1 RLRRKWLVST
11 LLFGSIILDLD
22 PDPDPDP
29 GPDLDLTKKSPR
41 SLSASWASDASWRAG
56 CAMVR
61 FVDLEEDADLRA
73 GPLSNLNPDLES
85 AIEEDSR
92 PNPNLSN
99 FSAALSCY
107 PIVTLLAGYID
118 LVTLENL
125 SKTCRQIRANLLGFR
140 AILVSQTLH
149 CDNENANPAE
159 RLGNAL
165 HASHQVWTTYGR
177 NGTKIGRIT
186 SGKIGACA
194 RDMVGD
200 CRKCGKIICR
210 NCVIKPPPSN
220 IVKLRHRRLCRT
232 CMKSPLGSLMTEIRA
247 VDEDGNSTRRVSCG
261 MRTCRVVLLTFNSSN
276 YHDEHNL
283 SYRKFARD
291 PCTCGEIVWICQPC
305 GTAMRT
311 TDTTYHRGWKW
322 RGRYSHCGGIGAG
335 LGEGNEGVECGRK
348 KECLAAR
355 MVEKDVEC
363 DAEELAAMEAETAM
377 TERHWNGNSYST
389 QEIVGI
395 GGRMKTTVRKRVP
408 VGAIVKEYEDERI
421 TEDYLGREHSGQ
433 NRSWC
438 SWCSR
443 VVVGKK
449 DLDGSTR
456 STESISSSSSA
467 ELA

>member
-1 RLRRKWLVST
+1 
-11 LLFGSIILDLD
+11 
-22 PDPDPDP
+22 
-29 GPDLDLTKKSPR
+29 
-41 SLSASWASDASWRAG
+41 
-56 CAMVR
+56 MVR
-61 FVDLEEDADLRA
+61 FVDLEEDVDLRT
-73 GPLSNLNPDLES
+73 DLASS
-85 AIEEDSR
+85 AIEDTR
-92 PNPNLSN
+92 PNPNLSK

-140 AILVSQTLH
+140 TILVSQTLR

-177 NGTKIGRIT
+177 DGTKIGRIT

-194 RDMVGD
+194 RDM
-200 CRKCGKIICR
+200 

-220 IVKLRHRRLCRT
+220 LVKLRHRRLCRT
-232 CMKSPLGSLMTEIRA
+232 CMKSPLGSLTTETRA
-247 VDEDGNSTRRVSCG
+247 VHEDGNSTRRV
-261 MRTCRVVLLTFNSSN
+261 LSSN
-276 YHDEHNL
+276 YHDEHDL
-283 SYRKFARD
+283 SYRNFVRD
-291 PCTCGEIVWICQPC
+291 PCTCGDIVWICQPC

-421 TEDYLGREHSGQ
+421 TEDFLAREHSGQ

-449 DLDGSTR
+449 DLDGITR

>member
-1 RLRRKWLVST
+1 
-11 LLFGSIILDLD
+11 
-22 PDPDPDP
+22 
-29 GPDLDLTKKSPR
+29 
-41 SLSASWASDASWRAG
+41 
-56 CAMVR
+56 MVR

-73 GPLSNLNPDLES
+73 GPFGNLSHDLES
-85 AIEEDSR
+85 AIEDSR
-92 PNPNLSN
+92 PNPNLSQ

-107 PIVTLLAGYID
+107 PIVTLLARYID

-125 SKTCRQIRANLLGFR
+125 SKTCRQIRANLLGYR
-140 AILVSQTLH
+140 ANLISQTLR
-149 CDNENANPAE
+149 CDNENTNPAE

-194 RDMVGD
+194 RDMVGE

-210 NCVIKPPPSN
+210 NCVIKTPPASV
-220 IVKLRHRRLCRT
+220 VKLRHRRLCRT
-232 CMKSPLGSLMTEIRA
+232 CMKSPLGSLTTEIRA
-247 VDEDGNSTRRVSCG
+247 VDEDGNSTRQALIVH
-261 MRTCRVVLLTFNSSN
+261 
-276 YHDEHNL
+276 HDDDGDDLMTYE
-283 SYRKFARD
+283 SREFARD
-291 PCTCGEIVWICQPC
+291 PCTCGDIVWICQPC

-311 TDTTYHRGWKW
+311 TDTTYVRGWKW
-322 RGRYSHCGGIGAG
+322 RTRYSHCGGMGAG
-335 LGEGNEGVECGRK
+335 LGEGNEGVECGRT

-363 DAEELAAMEAETAM
+363 DAEELAAMEAETAK
-377 TERHWNGNSYST
+377 TEFQGRNWNGNSYST

-408 VGAIVKEYEDERI
+408 VGAIVKEYEDERM
-421 TEDYLGREHSGQ
+421 TEDFLGREQSGQ

-449 DLDGSTR
+449 DLDGITR

-467 ELA
+467 EMA